1 MTTTFIYTRRSAGL
15 PWFLEICI
23 VLLLLA
29 AYFVDKYKFN
39 KLIKRQKKELDYFKR
54 HGDKI
59 VVKYDE
65 LVLKTNCWIENKEDL
80 EKVSDKISRNL
91 IILEKTHRGHHF
103 KVEYEIYMEPEI
115 LRMKLALKYELDF
128 YYNPSNF
135 DDNLLD
141 FEFLF
146 Q

>member
-1 MTTTFIYTRRSAGL
+1 MTTIFLYTRISSGL
-15 PWFLEICI
+15 PWFLEIFI
-23 VLLLLA
+23 ILILFV
-29 AYFVDKYKFN
+29 AYFINKYQIN
-39 KLIKRQKKELDYFKR
+39 KLIKWQKKELDYFKR

-59 VVKYDE
+59 IIKYDE
-65 LVLKTNCWIENKEDL
+65 LVLKTNCWIENEEDL

-91 IILEKTHRGHHF
+91 IILEKTHRGQLF
-103 KVEYEIYMEPEI
+103 KTKYEIYMEPEI